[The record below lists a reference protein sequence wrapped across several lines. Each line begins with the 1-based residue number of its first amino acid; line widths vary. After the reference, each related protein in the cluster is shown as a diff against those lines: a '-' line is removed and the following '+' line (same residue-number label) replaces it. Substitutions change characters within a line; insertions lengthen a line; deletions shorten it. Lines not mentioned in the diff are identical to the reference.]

1 MLNATINLYTYCTI
15 EEIAEDEIVINSY
28 DASCFKNYHLSES
41 LEIDG
46 EAFLIKGV
54 YNRIIRDYH
63 SLHITMLLL
72 APVSERPPRWS
83 CVSLK
88 PLSNGYPFHW
98 EITKRPGLH
107 TRLNA
112 RI

>member
-1 MLNATINLYTYCTI
+1 MSPYSDIYGGLVLNATINLYTYCTI

-54 YNRIIRDYH
+54 YNRSY
-63 SLHITMLLL
+63 
-72 APVSERPPRWS
+72 
-83 CVSLK
+83 K
-88 PLSNGYPFHW
+88 GLSFA
-98 EITKRPGLH
+98 IKRF
-107 TRLNA
+107 
-112 RI
+112 